1 MSVDNETVRKVA
13 FLARLKVE
21 PEKLEETKIEFN
33 NILEWVEKLGEVN
46 TDNVEPLVSVNDE
59 ALTLRQDN
67 ITAGQMSEQILKMHR
82 RRNSA
87 ILSCPRLW
95 SKQDE
100 YTDRFDY

>member
-46 TDNVEPLVSVNDE
+46 TDNVEPLVDVYKRQIQ
-59 ALTLRQDN
+59 TLRN
-67 ITAGQMSEQILKMHR
+67 F
-82 RRNSA
+82 
-87 ILSCPRLW
+87 W
-95 SKQDE
+95 S
-100 YTDRFDY
+100 TSV